1 VAAVAAATTAV
12 MIGTATSIAA
22 RSTFLVQAPLGV
34 LANTARVVSAAEAEA
49 ATTAVMTGT
58 ATGIALHIFAHP
70 PSLALALALTLSS
83 TSFLL
88 AAVADA
94 TTTAATTMTA
104 ATTAAIRQRAGGI
117 FREVDGR
124 KLKKDRAEGRK
135 EGRKR
140 GGREMA
146 DGRSDGDGAAV

>member
-1 VAAVAAATTAV
+1 MADAT
-12 MIGTATSIAA
+12 
-22 RSTFLVQAPLGV
+22 
-34 LANTARVVSAAEAEA
+34 
-49 ATTAVMTGT
+49 TTAVMTGT

-70 PSLALALALTLSS
+70 PLLALALALTLSS

-124 KLKKDRAEGRK
+124 KLKKARAEGRK
-135 EGRKR
+135 EGSEAGARWLTV
-140 GGREMA
+140 GLMA
-146 DGRSDGDGAAV
+146 TAPPCELIGA

>member
-1 VAAVAAATTAV
+1 VADAT
-12 MIGTATSIAA
+12 
-22 RSTFLVQAPLGV
+22 
-34 LANTARVVSAAEAEA
+34 
-49 ATTAVMTGT
+49 TTAVMTGT

-70 PSLALALALTLSS
+70 PLLALALALTLSS

-124 KLKKDRAEGRK
+124 KLKKARAEGRK
-135 EGRKR
+135 EGSEAGARWLTV
-140 GGREMA
+140 GLMA
-146 DGRSDGDGAAV
+146 TAPPCELIGA